1 MSRASLK
8 GARKSKRTDN
18 TEQASTSASMTP
30 MWRPAICVSSE
41 AVATVRVVKQSRNQ
55 LHTGRATLRNTRH
68 KPMSSEGAPLVDL
81 SCSRCRCCTK
91 TSSVHGRVC
100 DHVKRIKRVLPTSSR
115 PLARD
120 SIWRRQAPPW
130 PARRAGTRLNGASR
144 GRQKRG
150 GFPHARGKS
159 LSFGEGGR
167 KVAAVSHACRAEMQ
181 MTSDRIAFERSTLR

>member
-1 MSRASLK
+1 MRRIICFKMSRASLK

-41 AVATVRVVKQSRNQ
+41 AVATVRVVKQSRKK

-130 PARRAGTRLNGASR
+130 PARRAGTHLNGASR

-150 GFPHARGKS
+150 GFPH
-159 LSFGEGGR
+159 GERKIFVVWGGG
-167 KVAAVSHACRAEMQ
+167 
-181 MTSDRIAFERSTLR
+181 